1 MKGKRISDEKR
12 EKVIALYSA
21 GESYSDISKVTK
33 VSKTSVSSIVKAY
46 RESNPDELER
56 VRLEKRTEL
65 VEEAADVVRDLYSL
79 LGRRVKTLLEHEDK
93 LDDII
98 DSIAEYDGSDKFKNG
113 LINKI
118 SGLLSPK
125 LTEIT
130 IAMGT
135 AYDKWVL
142 MQERN
147 GANDDG
153 GGVVEIA
160 TPITITPPED
170 DSEVEMDE

>member
-1 MKGKRISDEKR
+1 MKGKKISDAKR
-12 EKVIALYSA
+12 EKVIALFSA
-21 GESYSDISKVTK
+21 GESYSDIAKVTK
-33 VSKTSVSSIVKAY
+33 VSKTAISGIVKAY
-46 RESNPDELER
+46 RESVPDELER
-56 VRLEKRTEL
+56 LRIEKRTEL
-65 VEEAADVVRDLYSL
+65 IDDAAEVVKGLYTL

-98 DSIAEYDGSDKFKNG
+98 DVIADADGSDKWKNG

-135 AYDKWVL
+135 AYDKLVM

-147 GANDDG
+147 GSDADG

-160 TPITITPPED
+160 KTIDITPPEEVD
-170 DSEVEMDE
+170 DDE